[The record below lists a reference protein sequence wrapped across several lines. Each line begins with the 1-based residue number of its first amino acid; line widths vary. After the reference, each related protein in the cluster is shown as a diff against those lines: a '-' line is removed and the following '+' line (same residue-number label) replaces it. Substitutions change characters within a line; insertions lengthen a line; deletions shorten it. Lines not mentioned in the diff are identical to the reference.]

1 MGEMT
6 AHLYAA
12 GLDPVKRGTDDAE
25 ARRELLEGERGSR
38 VRRAGRRWGQM
49 GP

>member
-6 AHLYAA
+6 AHLYTA

-25 ARRELLEGERGSR
+25 ARRELLADVLGKARGKGDG
-38 VRRAGRRWGQM
+38 ARWGLS
-49 GP
+49 